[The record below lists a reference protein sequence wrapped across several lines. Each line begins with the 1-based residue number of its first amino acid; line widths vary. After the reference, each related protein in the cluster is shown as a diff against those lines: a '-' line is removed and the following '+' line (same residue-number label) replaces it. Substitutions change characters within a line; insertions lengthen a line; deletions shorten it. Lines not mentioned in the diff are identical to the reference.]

1 MNDEVEMAAGTA
13 MAVGDAKPPRTS
25 PAFIL
30 LPGLRDLMAGRRPL
44 GVFTLAV
51 LAFLAVLVA
60 TSGQE
65 MAQGL
70 VSGSVDVW
78 VATITMFCSFA
89 VLFGRE
95 IRAVLRA
102 APVVVRQQEVSP
114 WSITVQ
120 QFKKNRMAL
129 IGLGCMIFLYLVT
142 LLAPF
147 VSPFDPTEQDL
158 ATRQYI
164 APSLEHPMGT
174 DKFGRDIFSRV
185 VYGSRISLT
194 IGFVAVGISVTLG
207 SLVGGVA
214 GYLGG
219 RADNVIMRFVDM
231 FLSFP
236 RLVLVIAV
244 VALFTPSIFLLV
256 AVLGATGW
264 MGTARIVRG
273 QVLALREQEF
283 VQAVRALGLKD
294 WRILLHHVLPNTM
307 APIIV
312 AATLGI
318 GNTILLE
325 AGLSFL
331 GLGVQPP
338 TPSWGNIIND
348 GRGVLLQAWWIATFP
363 GLAIVLTVISFNL
376 LGDGLRDALD
386 PRLRD

>member
-1 MNDEVEMAAGTA
+1 MTIEGSARS
-13 MAVGDAKPPRTS
+13 RTS
-25 PAFIL
+25 PAFVLI
-30 LPGLRDLMAGRRPL
+30 PGLRDLVTGRRPL
-44 GVFTLAV
+44 GLFTLAV
-51 LAFLAVLVA
+51 LILLLSVLVFSA
-60 TSGQE
+60 DE
-65 MAQGL
+65 MAEGL
-70 VSGSVDVW
+70 GSGDVGIW
-78 VATITMFCSFA
+78 VATVT
-89 VLFGRE
+89 LFGSLAFLWGRE
-95 IRAVLRA
+95 IRAFVRPT
-102 APVVVRQQEVSP
+102 PVVVKHEQVSP
-114 WSITVQ
+114 WSITIQ

-129 IGLGCMIFLYLVT
+129 IGLSCMILLYLVT

-147 VSPFDPTEQDL
+147 IAPFDPTEQDL
-158 ATRQYI
+158 AGRRHLG
-164 APSLEHPMGT
+164 PSLEHPMGT
-174 DKFGRDIFSRV
+174 DKFGRDVFSRV
-185 VYGSRISLT
+185 VYGARISLT

-207 SLVGGVA
+207 SLLGAVA
-214 GYLGG
+214 GYVGG
-219 RADNVIMRFVDM
+219 KTDNVIMRLVDM
-231 FLSFP
+231 LLSFP
-236 RLVLVIAV
+236 RLVLVLAV

-264 MGTARIVRG
+264 MGTSRIVRG

-283 VQAVRALGLKD
+283 VQAVKALGLKD
-294 WRILLHHVLPNTM
+294 RRILLRHVLPNTL

-348 GRGVLLQAWWIATFP
+348 GREALLNAWWIATFP
-363 GLAIVLTVISFNL
+363 GLAIVLTVVSFNL

>member
-1 MNDEVEMAAGTA
+1 MASGTA
-13 MAVGDAKPPRTS
+13 MTIGEARRARRS
-25 PAFIL
+25 PAFVLI
-30 LPGLRDLMAGRRPL
+30 PGLRDLVTGRRPL
-44 GVFTLAV
+44 GLFTLAV
-51 LAFLAVLVA
+51 LVLLLSVLVFSA
-60 TSGQE
+60 DE
-65 MAQGL
+65 MAEGL
-70 VSGSVDVW
+70 RSRTAGVW
-78 VATITMFCSFA
+78 VATVT
-89 VLFGRE
+89 LFGSLAFLWGRE
-95 IRAVLRA
+95 IRAFLRKT
-102 APVVVRQQEVSP
+102 PVVVKHEQASP
-114 WSITVQ
+114 WSITIQ

-129 IGLGCMIFLYLVT
+129 IGLSCMILLYLVT

-147 VSPFDPTEQDL
+147 IAPFDPTEQDL
-158 ATRQYI
+158 ATRRNI
-164 APSLEHPMGT
+164 GPSLEHPMGT
-174 DKFGRDIFSRV
+174 DKFGRDVFSRV
-185 VYGSRISLT
+185 VYGARISLT

-207 SLVGGVA
+207 SLLGAVA
-214 GYLGG
+214 GYFGG
-219 RADNVIMRFVDM
+219 KADNVIMRLVDM
-231 FLSFP
+231 LLSFP
-236 RLVLVIAV
+236 RLVLVLAV

-264 MGTARIVRG
+264 MGTSRIVRG
-273 QVLALREQEF
+273 QVLALRELEF
-283 VQAVRALGLKD
+283 VQAVKALGQKD
-294 WRILLHHVLPNTM
+294 WRILLHHVLPNTV

-348 GRGVLLQAWWIATFP
+348 GREALLDAWWIATFP